1 MSRTKTET
9 VDVESAENEAVSEN
23 IEVSETVEEAETV
36 KNPVETISE
45 TVAEKE
51 SETTISRKNVSEMPV
66 KISVIQYLENK
77 PQSVYVAELMKK
89 NYGMEF
95 HSENEWDLLLQ
106 KLIGKKI

>member
-1 MSRTKTET
+1 MSRTKTIDITETNPIEESSAEKET
-9 VDVESAENEAVSEN
+9 VPVETVSEN
-23 IEVSETVEEAETV
+23 EKQYKEDSE
-36 KNPVETISE
+36 SY
-45 TVAEKE
+45 
-51 SETTISRKNVSEMPV
+51 R
-66 KISVIQYLENK
+66 KISVIQYLELN

>member
-1 MSRTKTET
+1 MSRTKAET

-23 IEVSETVEEAETV
+23 IEVLETVEETV
-36 KNPVETISE
+36 ENPVETSPE
-45 TVAEKE
+45 TVTEKE
-51 SETTISRKNVSEMPV
+51 PETAMPKKNVSEMPV
-66 KISVIQYLENK
+66 KISVIQYLENN

-95 HSENEWDLLLQ
+95 HSENEWNLLLQ